1 MTTPAQNQTTLPSEP
16 ALLSPLGVQ
25 HHNESPEDDPEPPI
39 PPSLPPATSA
49 ARCATPLMLI
59 AVSQQRSKEGHFAA
73 A

>member
-1 MTTPAQNQTTLPSEP
+1 MTTPAHDQTTLPSEP
-16 ALLSPLGVQ
+16 SLLSPLGVQ
-25 HHNESPEDDPEPPI
+25 QLGESPEDDPEPPT

-59 AVSQQRSKEGHFAA
+59 AVRQQRSKEGHFAA